1 MSTQKE
7 EIMDTLG
14 ERIKEVRKKLNLKQK
29 DFAKR
34 LLVSTSYISK
44 VETNVEIPTDT
55 FLKLISYEFNVP
67 FEILTGY
74 SNDISENTSMETK
87 IIEYSKRYYKRLSLS
102 MSSII
107 ENADSENIRYVAK
120 SFGFFVGLVAAI
132 DLSGEDKTA
141 YYEAFFNFID
151 TLEKLQFFTRNS
163 GKVIKKDYKNLLQY
177 RNRLD
182 EDMDTM
188 TKSIKNMLRVY
199 IKKNDMD
206 IQI

>member
-1 MSTQKE
+1 
-7 EIMDTLG
+7 MDTLG

-67 FEILTGY
+67 FEILTGD

>member
-1 MSTQKE
+1 
-7 EIMDTLG
+7 MDTLG